1 MRYAKK
7 LALSMPLDACV
18 APGAKARPVPII
30 DDRPDRLDGR
40 PRRQPHAGCPELF
53 RIENVTTTAGL
64 AALRPTWEALSA
76 DADMASPFN
85 SWLWQWAWWEV
96 FGAGKDLHICVV
108 WDGPRAIAI
117 APFYVLRYGRGPVA
131 LRVLLPLGYGNDLTE
146 RMEPLVATGYRTALA
161 ALAAH
166 LARVARWDLLVWQ
179 GAASDDLSLS
189 LHARQRATQMV
200 PYAVRSLPP
209 TWEAFVAGLS
219 TRTRANLRYYP
230 NRLAR
235 HGHTARVRMVADPDA
250 LRPAL
255 ATFLRLHAACAA
267 WSGGSPHSDHS
278 DRFAHAR
285 HRAFLALLAPALA
298 AQGQFRVALLAVD
311 GRDVAAQLVFEHT
324 GTLSLYYS
332 GVDPAWLPYG
342 VGFQLTAA
350 CLRDA
355 MERGIRRLDWL
366 HGSAGHWKQRW
377 GTTEEP
383 VPRLAFVGDTL
394 RARTAYAA
402 YAVLRGSVYDRA
414 GRARV
419 AAPYGVAAEYR
430 LLQGLATLLRQPRIG

>member
-1 MRYAKK
+1 MPYAKK
-7 LALSMPLDACV
+7 LALSMPLDTCV
-18 APGAKARPVPII
+18 APGAKARPVPTI
-30 DDRPDRLDGR
+30 DDRPACLDRR
-40 PRRQPHAGCPELF
+40 PRGQPHAGCPDTF

-76 DADMASPFN
+76 DTDMASPFN

-117 APFYVLRYGRGPVA
+117 APFYVLRYGRGPIA

-146 RMEPLVATGYRTALA
+146 RMEPLVATGYRAAALA

-166 LARVARWDLLVWQ
+166 LVRVARWDLLVWQ
-179 GAASDDLSLS
+179 GAASDDLSPS
-189 LHARQRATQMV
+189 LRARQRATHLV

-235 HGHTARVRMVADPDA
+235 HGHTTRVRMVADPDA
-250 LRPAL
+250 LGPAL
-255 ATFLRLHAACAA
+255 ATFVRLHAARAA
-267 WSGGSPHSDHS
+267 WSGGSPHS

-311 GRDVAAQLVFEHT
+311 GRDVAAQLVFEHA

-377 GTTEEP
+377 GTTGEP

-414 GRARV
+414 GRARI

-430 LLQGLATLLRQPRIG
+430 LLQGLAALLRQPRIG

>member
-1 MRYAKK
+1 MPYAEK
-7 LALSMPLDACV
+7 LELPLPLDACV
-18 APGAKARPVPII
+18 ASGTEARPIPTI
-30 DDRPDRLDGR
+30 DDHPNRIDGR
-40 PRRQPHAGCPELF
+40 PHGQVQAGCPETL
-53 RIENVTTTAGL
+53 RITTVTTTTGL

-76 DADMASPFN
+76 DAERASPFN
-85 SWLWQWAWWEV
+85 SWLWQWTWWEV
-96 FGAGKDLHICVV
+96 FGAGKELHLYVV

-117 APFYVLRYGRGPVA
+117 APFYVLRYGRGPFA

-146 RMEPLVATGYRTALA
+146 RMEPLVATGYHDTAAA

-179 GAASDDLSLS
+179 GVASADLSPS
-189 LHARQRATQMV
+189 LRARQRGTYLV
-200 PYAVRSLPP
+200 PYAVRALPP

-235 HGHTARVRMVADPDA
+235 HGYTARVRLVADPDA
-250 LRPAL
+250 LGPAL
-255 ATFLRLHAACAA
+255 ATFVRLHAARAA
-267 WSGGSPHSDHS
+267 WSGGSIHS
-278 DRFAHAR
+278 DRFAHAQ
-285 HRAFLALLAPALA
+285 HHAFLTLLAPALA
-298 AQGQFRVALLAVD
+298 AQGTFRVALLAVN
-311 GRDVAAQLVFEHT
+311 GRDVAAQLIFEHA

-350 CLRDA
+350 CLRSPI
-355 MERGIRRLDWL
+355 ERGAHRLDWL
-366 HGSAGHWKQRW
+366 HGSGGYWKQRW
-377 GTTEEP
+377 GTSEAP

-402 YAVLRGSVYDRA
+402 YAALRSGVYDRT

-419 AAPYGVAAEYR
+419 AALHRVAAEYR
-430 LLQGLATLLRQPRIG
+430 LLQGLAALLRQPRIG

>member
-53 RIENVTTTAGL
+53 RIDNVTTTAGL
-64 AALRPTWEALSA
+64 AALRSTWEALSA

-117 APFYVLRYGRGPVA
+117 APFYGLRYGRGPVA

-146 RMEPLVATGYRTALA
+146 RMEPLVATGYRAAALA

-166 LARVARWDLLVWQ
+166 LACVARWDLLVWQ

-250 LRPAL
+250 LGPAL
-255 ATFLRLHAACAA
+255 ATFVRLHAARAA
-267 WSGGSPHSDHS
+267 WSGGSPHS

-298 AQGQFRVALLAVD
+298 AQGQFRAALLAVD
-311 GRDVAAQLVFEHT
+311 GRDVAAQLVFEHA

-355 MERGIRRLDWL
+355 MEHGIRRLDWL
-366 HGSAGHWKQRW
+366 HGSTGHWKQRW
-377 GTTEEP
+377 GTTEEL

-394 RARTAYAA
+394 RARTAYVV
-402 YAVLRGSVYDRA
+402 YAVLRGGVYDRA
-414 GRARV
+414 GRARI

-430 LLQGLATLLRQPRIG
+430 LLQGLAALLRQPRIG